1 MTRSFSGDGLIRDY
15 GLAALANAAAHPVLA
30 GRAKELGAV
39 ELLRNYLEHS
49 VDVFNN
55 RVQMAQ
61 TALARLNGVGD
72 LEEGGDA
79 GYTRLRFYRFK
90 WGIKPSVQLRFS
102 SRQRRWAIAV
112 SVFVWAVIGFIT
124 LRPILASAA

>member
-1 MTRSFSGDGLIRDY
+1 M
-15 GLAALANAAAHPVLA
+15 
-30 GRAKELGAV
+30 
-39 ELLRNYLEHS
+39 
-49 VDVFNN
+49 FNN
-55 RVQMAQ
+55 RVQLAQ
-61 TALARLNGVGD
+61 TALARLNGVGLGVGD

-90 WGIKPSVQLRFS
+90 WGIKPSVHLRFS

-124 LRPILASAA
+124 LRPILAGAV